1 MADEPQQQPE
11 KAEPE
16 KAADAGEDAPDLSKP
31 HPLEQGWTLWFD
43 NPSGRGN
50 KQSTWGQ
57 TLRSV
62 YTFRTVEEFWWC
74 VNAAASA
81 PIAPIAA
88 AAQAAALRSR
98 ALGFLWRARP
108 AAAAGGACDRQ
119 RRRGGFEPGRA
130 SARACHRDGTGRA
143 SASFQPPPSPPCRPG
158 LVASRRVSR
167 ATPACMSATA
177 RTAVPRARE
186 RERAAARRGAARCRP
201 SLRYSLPSPCT
212 RYTELTRPAPA
223 IASPL
228 PLRPRLR
235 VTRIAAPSRISLAAA
250 QPVQQH
256 CSAEPPRCRR

>member
-119 RRRGGFEPGRA
+119 RRRGGYEPGRA

-158 LVASRRVSR
+158 LVASRRVSY
-167 ATPACMSATA
+167 ATLHACQRLREPPFHEHESAN
-177 RTAVPRARE
+177 V
-186 RERAAARRGAARCRP
+186 
-201 SLRYSLPSPCT
+201 
-212 RYTELTRPAPA
+212 
-223 IASPL
+223 
-228 PLRPRLR
+228 PLRGVTLRSAALPYVTRCPRLAR
-235 VTRIAAPSRISLAAA
+235 VTPS
-250 QPVQQH
+250 
-256 CSAEPPRCRR
+256 